1 MVVDGEEDLVE
12 RDEDDVRWENVEIS
26 MEIEGV

>member
-1 MVVDGEEDLVE
+1 MVVNGEEDLVE

>member
-1 MVVDGEEDLVE
+1 MVVNGEEDLVE
-12 RDEDDVRWENVEIS
+12 RDEDDVWWENVEIG